1 MAMQVPQML
10 PTTSVGSF
18 PKPDYLTKARTKAR
32 RGQMDP
38 DEMRELEQQATR
50 EVIQLQEDLGIDVI
64 VDGEMYRGDMAE
76 YFAEHMSGFTI
87 SGLVRSY
94 GNRYYHKPIVTGA
107 IERPNAITV
116 EWWKYAQSLT
126 EKPVKGMLTG
136 PYTMMDWS
144 FVEYYPNRRECT
156 LALARAIH
164 DEVVDLE
171 KAGAT
176 IIQVDEPALSAR
188 TDEVD
193 LAIEAMGIVTQGVS
207 AKIVTHICYGTFD
220 KIYPKMLDLPLDQID
235 LEFANSKYRL
245 LDHFERHPFT
255 KEVGYGVVD
264 IHSHRIETVEEI
276 VAGIRRGLEYIPP
289 EKLYVDPDCGLKT
302 RTWEESK
309 AKLTNIVAAVKQVR
323 AELGAK

>member
-1 MAMQVPQML
+1 MAQQIL
-10 PTTSVGSF
+10 QTTTVGSF
-18 PKPDYLTKARTKAR
+18 PKPDYITKARTKLR

-38 DEMRELEQQATR
+38 DEMKELEQQATR
-50 EVIQLQEDLGIDVI
+50 EVIQLQEDLDIDVI

-76 YFAEHMSGFTI
+76 YFAEHMKGFEI

-94 GNRYYHKPIVTGA
+94 GNRYYHKPIVMDA

-116 EWWKYAQSLT
+116 DWWRYAQTLT

-144 FVEYYPNRRECT
+144 FVEYYPNRRECC

-164 DEVVDLE
+164 EEVKDLE
-171 KAGAT
+171 RAGAT

-188 TDEVD
+188 TDEVE
-193 LAIEAMGIVTQGVS
+193 LAIEAMGIVTQGIS

-220 KIYPKMLDLPLDQID
+220 KIYPTMLNLPLDQID
-235 LEFANSKYRL
+235 LEFANSHYRL
-245 LDHFERHPFT
+245 LDHFEKHPFT

-264 IHSHRIETVEEI
+264 IHSHRIESVEEI
-276 VAGIRRGLEYIPP
+276 KEGIKRGLQFIPP
-289 EKLYVDPDCGLKT
+289 EKMYVDPDCGLKT

-309 AKLTNIVAAVKQVR
+309 AKLTNIVAAVKEVR
-323 AELGAK
+323 AELGHPSAS

>member
-1 MAMQVPQML
+1 MTNQIL
-10 PTTSVGSF
+10 RTTSVGSF
-18 PKPDYLTKARTKAR
+18 PKPDYITKARTKAR
-32 RGQMDP
+32 RGDMDTA
-38 DEMRELEQQATR
+38 ELTELEQQATR
-50 EVIQLQEDLGIDVI
+50 EVIQLQEDLDIDVI

-76 YFAEHMSGFTI
+76 YFAQQMKGFES

-94 GNRYYHKPIVTGA
+94 GNRYYHKPIVVDA

-116 EWWKYAQSLT
+116 DWWKYAQSLT
-126 EKPVKGMLTG
+126 TKPVKGMLTG

-188 TDEVD
+188 ADEVQ

-220 KIYPKMLDLPLDQID
+220 KIYPQMLDLPLDQID
-235 LEFANSKYRL
+235 LEFANSHYRL
-245 LDHFERHPFT
+245 LDHFEKNPFT

-264 IHSHRIETVEEI
+264 IHSHRIESVEEI
-276 VAGIRRGLEYIPP
+276 VAGIKKGLEYIPA
-289 EKLYVDPDCGLKT
+289 EKMYVDPDCGLKT

-309 AKLTNIVAAVKQVR
+309 SKLANIVAAVKIVR
-323 AELGAK
+323 AELGQPGAN

>member
-1 MAMQVPQML
+1 MAQQIL
-10 PTTSVGSF
+10 QTTSVGSF
-18 PKPDYLTKARTKAR
+18 PKPDYVTKARTKLR

-38 DEMRELEQQATR
+38 AEMKELEQQATR
-50 EVIQLQEDLGIDVI
+50 EVIQLQEDLGIDII

-76 YFAEHMSGFTI
+76 YFAEQMNGFQI

-94 GNRYYHKPIVTGA
+94 GNRYYHKPIVVDA

-116 EWWKYAQSLT
+116 DWWKYAQSLT
-126 EKPVKGMLTG
+126 AKPVKGMLTG

-188 TDEVD
+188 TDEVE
-193 LAIEAMGIVTQGVS
+193 LAIEAMGIVTQGVK

-220 KIYPKMLDLPLDQID
+220 KIYPRMLDLPLDQID
-235 LEFANSKYRL
+235 LEFANSRYRL
-245 LDHFERHPFT
+245 LDHFEKHPFT
-255 KEVGYGVVD
+255 KEVGFGVAD
-264 IHSHRIETVEEI
+264 IHTHRIETVDEI
-276 VAGIRRGLEYIPP
+276 VAGIKRGLEYIPA

-309 AKLTNIVAAVKQVR
+309 AKLANIVAAVQIVR
-323 AELGAK
+323 SELSKN

>member
-1 MAMQVPQML
+1 MAQHVLQ
-10 PTTSVGSF
+10 TTSVGSF
-18 PKPDYLTKARTKAR
+18 PKPEYITKARAKLR

-38 DEMRELEQQATR
+38 DEMKELEQRATR

-76 YFAEHMSGFTI
+76 YFAEQMKGFQI

-94 GNRYYHKPIVTGA
+94 GNRYYHKPIVVDA

-116 EWWKYAQSLT
+116 DWWKYAQSLT
-126 EKPVKGMLTG
+126 DKPVKGMLTG

-193 LAIEAMGIVTQGVS
+193 LAIEAMGIVTQGVR
-207 AKIVTHICYGTFD
+207 AKIVTHICYGTFE
-220 KIYPKMLDLPLDQID
+220 KIYPRMLDLPLDQID
-235 LEFANSKYRL
+235 LEFANSHYRL
-245 LDHFERHPFT
+245 LDHFETHPFT
-255 KEVGYGVVD
+255 KEVGFGVAD
-264 IHSHRIETVEEI
+264 IHSHRVETVDEI
-276 VAGIRRGLEYIPP
+276 VAGIKKGLQYIPP
-289 EKLYVDPDCGLKT
+289 EKMYVDPDCGLKT

-309 AKLTNIVAAVKQVR
+309 AKLANIVEAVKIVR
-323 AELGAK
+323 SELA

>member
-1 MAMQVPQML
+1 MAQQTL
-10 PTTSVGSF
+10 QTTSVGSF
-18 PKPDYLTKARTKAR
+18 PKPDYITKARAKLR

-38 DEMRELEQQATR
+38 AEMKELEQRATR
-50 EVIQLQEDLGIDVI
+50 EVIQVQEDLGIDII

-76 YFAEHMSGFTI
+76 YFAEQMKGFQI

-94 GNRYYHKPIVTGA
+94 GNRYYHKPIVVDA

-116 EWWKYAQSLT
+116 DWWRYAQSLT
-126 EKPVKGMLTG
+126 DKPVKGMLTG

-235 LEFANSKYRL
+235 LEFANSRYRL
-245 LDHFERHPFT
+245 LDHFEKHPFT
-255 KEVGYGVVD
+255 KEVGFGVAD
-264 IHSHRIETVEEI
+264 IHTHRIETVEEI
-276 VAGIRRGLEYIPP
+276 VAGIKKGLEYIPA
-289 EKLYVDPDCGLKT
+289 EKMYVDPDCGLKT
-302 RTWEESK
+302 RTWEEST
-309 AKLTNIVAAVKQVR
+309 AKLANIVAAVQIVR
-323 AELGAK
+323 SEISKN